1 MVCMTFGARAP
12 VYERTMTRIFKEHVL
27 QVDDFVITVQYKD
40 VKRLSMR
47 MKPDGSVWMSVP
59 VRTSLAVAQSFAQS
73 NRQWLYNAKAKMV
86 QRREENGQRPQQRL
100 PFDGEHIYIW
110 GQKLDVVFVDR
121 AKSNHAQVFPG
132 DRAIIYVRGEL
143 QPENAAAHVE
153 ALYRDHVL
161 QVGQRLTEQW
171 AKRMG
176 VSCSGLRVR
185 TMKTRWGTCNV
196 RTHTIT
202 YNTLLACYPPKCM
215 EYIVVHELAH
225 LLEANHSPRFHA
237 IVERYLPDWRQT
249 RQLLRTFKFNL

>member
-1 MVCMTFGARAP
+1 
-12 VYERTMTRIFKEHVL
+12 MTRIFKEKTL
-27 QVDDFVITVQYKD
+27 FVDDFAITVQYKD

-59 VRTSLAVAQSFAQS
+59 MRTSLAVVQNFAQS
-73 NRQWLYNAKAKMV
+73 NREWLHNARAKMV
-86 QRREENGQRPQQRL
+86 QRREENGERPTYRL
-100 PFDGEHIYIW
+100 PFDGEYIYIW
-110 GQKLDVVFVDR
+110 GQKLKVVFVDHV
-121 AKSNHAQVFPG
+121 KSSHAQVFPG
-132 DRAIIYVRGEL
+132 ERAIIYVRGEL
-143 QPENAAAHVE
+143 RPEDTPAHVE

-176 VSCSGLRVR
+176 VSPSSLRVR

-237 IVERYLPDWRQT
+237 IVEQYLPDWRET
-249 RQLLRTFKFNL
+249 KQLLRTFKFDI